1 MKNDDTFR
9 YKAAFILFAA
19 AYFLVSVTAKIT
31 ADRERPV
38 NVEVVTV
45 ESVQEQTTKQTEQD
59 IVREL
64 PNETS
69 VFIDLTAD
77 DIDLTADDMEITD
90 VPERVLPTA
99 EETPLPETSAETTQE
114 NTVATVVT
122 TSERPAKTETTAF
135 VGIVNINTASREE
148 LMALKGVG
156 EKTADAI
163 IAYREIAP
171 FETPEEIME
180 VKGIGEKKYE
190 AIKDHICV

>member
-45 ESVQEQTTKQTEQD
+45 EPVQEQTTKQTEQD

-69 VFIDLTAD
+69 VFIDLTISCVTSPGA
-77 DIDLTADDMEITD
+77 
-90 VPERVLPTA
+90 
-99 EETPLPETSAETTQE
+99 ETPIKTSAPLRASASSPLSPLRL
-114 NTVATVVT
+114 VHSASSSKAGSIPSV
-122 TSERPAKTETTAF
+122 RP
-135 VGIVNINTASREE
+135 
-148 LMALKGVG
+148 L
-156 EKTADAI
+156 
-163 IAYREIAP
+163 
-171 FETPEEIME
+171 
-180 VKGIGEKKYE
+180 
-190 AIKDHICV
+190 

>member
-45 ESVQEQTTKQTEQD
+45 ESAAEQTTKQTEQD

-77 DIDLTADDMEITD
+77 DVDITD

-99 EETPLPETSAETTQE
+99 EETPLPETSAETTQG
-114 NTVATVVT
+114 NTVTTVVT
-122 TSERPAKTETTAF
+122 TSKRPAKTETTAF

>member
-19 AYFLVSVTAKIT
+19 AYLLVSVTTKLT

-38 NVEVVTV
+38 NVEVVSV
-45 ESVQEQTTKQTEQD
+45 ETTSAETAERPAQATQTEKD

-77 DIDLTADDMEITD
+77 DAEITD
-90 VPERVLPTA
+90 VPERALPTV

-114 NTVATVVT
+114 NTVTTVVT
-122 TSERPAKTETTAF
+122 TAEKPAKAETTAF

>member
-90 VPERVLPTA
+90 VPERVLP
-99 EETPLPETSAETTQE
+99 ETSAETTQE
-114 NTVATVVT
+114 NTVTTVVT
-122 TSERPAKTETTAF
+122 TSEKPAKAETTAF

-148 LMALKGVG
+148 LMTLKGVG